1 MENTQ
6 TNNVEV
12 NNENKINYQ
21 FTAIPTNFIYILDNC
36 CYKLFSLLIQEESYW
51 KSINRLDSNGYF
63 FQTVEEQ
70 MNVLNINRNE
80 VNMTIESLY
89 INNIIDVISEGC
101 RGQRKT
107 NRFKINWNKVIELSN
122 INITEVIKTGIKIE
136 KCPRGTKCT
145 YSKVNTE
152 VNTEVVTKVITEVNT
167 KVTTKCDTIL
177 YNTNNIDN
185 KNNIYNKEK
194 ENIIINNNIKEKE
207 ISKVQ
212 IEEKENLD
220 NDINYILDEL
230 FEDSSAN
237 EELKQIETNTNDLRG
252 YSKEDKET
260 IGINEKEAYKGSF
273 EYNNE
278 LNDNSNEEEYN
289 NKVSASQNE
298 VTSTKNNSLIETY
311 NNNIMDTSTKENYIN
326 DKNTK
331 NVTVPATLGKELNNS
346 NGEIYTNEAVGSDL
360 KNNSNGDKETIV
372 NSAKVALIASNYTNN
387 ELNEYSNEEIYIKV
401 KPFKKNNKVMDNNK
415 EDNKVLQGKTSQSA
429 TREVQANFDSA
440 AARPAASAE
449 DVKMIIDTVIKMIA
463 KLKNFNTISDFD
475 YSAKQIYKI
484 TDTLEQSEE
493 VINNN
498 DIRSTVELCN
508 NTIEVLRNDLIKEVN
523 KKKQTKQ
530 YYY

>member
-1 MENTQ
+1 MEQKEKNS
-6 TNNVEV
+6 NVEV

-36 CYKLFSLLIQEESYW
+36 CFKLFSLLIQEESYW

-63 FQTVEEQ
+63 YQKVEEQ

-80 VNMTIESLY
+80 ANMTIEALY
-89 INNIIDVISEGC
+89 INNIIDVISEGG

-145 YSKVNTE
+145 YSK

-212 IEEKENLD
+212 IEEKENLN
-220 NDINYILDEL
+220 NDINSILDEL
-230 FEDSSAN
+230 FEDTSAN
-237 EELKQIETNTNDLRG
+237 EELKQTETNTSDLRG

-260 IGINEKEAYKGSF
+260 IDINEKEAYKGSF

-278 LNDNSNEEEYN
+278 LNDNFNEEEY
-289 NKVSASQNE
+289 KQMVSASQNE
-298 VTSTKNNSLIETY
+298 ETSTK
-311 NNNIMDTSTKENYIN
+311 KNYTN

-331 NVTVPATLGKELNNS
+331 DVTVPATLGKELNNS
-346 NGEIYTNEAVGSDL
+346 NEDKNTNEAVGSDL
-360 KNNSNGDKETIV
+360 RV
-372 NSAKVALIASNYTNN
+372 
-387 ELNEYSNEEIYIKV
+387 YSNEEIYIKV
-401 KPFKKNNKVMDNNK
+401 PTKKNNKVMDNNK
-415 EDNKVLQGKTSQSA
+415 EDNKVLQSKTSQSA

-440 AARPAASAE
+440 AARPAAAPTYE
-449 DVKMIIDTVIKMIA
+449 DYKKIIGTCVNQIIDINDSDYNTVYDFDECAKAPYLIIDTLQSI
-463 KLKNFNTISDFD
+463 D
-475 YSAKQIYKI
+475 YVMNDKSLRADVEECI
-484 TDTLEQSEE
+484 TTLEQLR
-493 VINNN
+493 INFINK
-498 DIRSTVELCN
+498 L
-508 NTIEVLRNDLIKEVN
+508 K